1 MKLKIK
7 DSYKIGIDEIEG
19 LEVIMTE
26 LLGPVLRA
34 IQDRVYWTDKL
45 QIEPTEY
52 GARDGFMPYSSNCG
66 GVQIQCIVPQ
76 SEEYNFKFLEFG
88 ECDACQELLEKKELD
103 SHNEIAQCG
112 YDGQECSSYSEGH
125 LDANLRV
132 WLKFE
137 GLTGGLMKFYL
148 YCGGGNGDAPYFRT
162 RDEKT
167 VFESDFSVKT
177 LAELKRI
184 GKKEVKKLLE
194 VIK

>member
-19 LEVIMTE
+19 LEAAMTE
-26 LLGPVLRA
+26 LLGPVLRNLHGS
-34 IQDRVYWTDKL
+34 VYWDSEL

-52 GARDGFMPYSSNCG
+52 KARDGFMPYSSNCG
-66 GVQIQCIVPQ
+66 GVQIQCFVPQ
-76 SEEYNFKFLEFG
+76 SESHNFKFLEFG
-88 ECDACQELLEKKELD
+88 ECEACEELAQKNELN

-125 LDANLRV
+125 LDAKLRV

-137 GLTGGLMKFYL
+137 GLTDGLMKFYL
-148 YCGGGNGDAPYFRT
+148 YCGGGNGDAPYFRMSG
-162 RDEKT
+162 EKT

-184 GKKEVKKLLE
+184 GKKQVKKLLE